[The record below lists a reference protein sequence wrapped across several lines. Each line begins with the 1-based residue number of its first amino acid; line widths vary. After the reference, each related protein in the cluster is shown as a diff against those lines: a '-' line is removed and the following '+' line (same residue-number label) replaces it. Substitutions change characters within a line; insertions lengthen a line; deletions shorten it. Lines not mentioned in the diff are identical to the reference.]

1 MSNLTLNDIAKIA
14 GVSRATVSRV
24 INNHPNVRQSVRD
37 QVQKIIDETG
47 YQPNLAARS
56 LASQETKLI
65 GLVIPRGIHGFFT
78 DPYFP
83 RLVEGIS
90 QACNQYGY
98 SFSLSLFHNEKEERE
113 LFPKVTRK
121 GFLDGIIVQA
131 TGLGANISPPISEW
145 NIPYVF
151 AGRPV
156 EAPDVS
162 YIDVDNIAGAYSAIA
177 HLAQLGHRKIATVTG
192 ALNTSV
198 GRDRLEGY
206 QRAVRERGL
215 EADDSLIVEGDFT
228 EFGAYYATKRLL
240 QNNLPEAIFC
250 ASDTMAIGVM
260 KAIRDEGLLVP
271 DDIALVGFDDLLPA
285 TLTVPQLTT
294 VRQPVR
300 RFGFKAVEIL
310 IDIINN
316 GPQPPR
322 RIMFGTELVIRGTCG
337 STYA

>member
-1 MSNLTLNDIAKIA
+1 MTNLTLDDIAKMA

-24 INNHPNVRQSVRD
+24 INNHPNVRQKMRD
-37 QVQKIIDETG
+37 RVQEIIDETG

-56 LASQETKLI
+56 LVSQETKLI

-98 SFSLSLFHNEKEERE
+98 SFSLSLFHNEKDERE

-131 TGLGANISPPISEW
+131 TGLGVNISPPISEW
-145 NIPYVF
+145 NIPYIF
-151 AGRPV
+151 AGRP
-156 EAPDVS
+156 PGISGVS
-162 YIDVDNIAGAYSAIA
+162 YIDVDNKVGAYNAII
-177 HLAQLGHRKIATVTG
+177 HLIQLGYQKIATVTG
-192 ALNTSV
+192 ALNTTA
-198 GRDRLEGY
+198 GADRLEGY
-206 QRAVRERGL
+206 RQAILDRGL
-215 EADDSLIVEGDFT
+215 ELNDLLIAEGDFT
-228 EFGAYYATKRLL
+228 EFGAYYATK
-240 QNNLPEAIFC
+240 NLIQYQPEAIFC

-260 KAIRDEGLLVP
+260 KALRDEGLIVP
-271 DDIALVGFDDLLPA
+271 DDVALVGFDDLLPA

-310 IDIINN
+310 IDIIKN

-322 RIMFGTELVIRGTCG
+322 RVMFDTELVIRGSCG
-337 STYA
+337 SQ

>member
-1 MSNLTLNDIAKIA
+1 MSNLTLDDIAKMA

-24 INNHPNVRQSVRD
+24 INDHPNVRQTLRD
-37 QVQKIIDETG
+37 RVKSIIDETG

-56 LASQETKLI
+56 LVSQETNLI
-65 GLVIPRGIHGFFT
+65 GLVIPRGVHGFFT

-98 SFSLSLFHNEKEERE
+98 SFSLSLFHNDKEERE

-131 TGLGANISPPISEW
+131 TGLGVSVTPPISEW

-151 AGRPV
+151 AGRPIEV
-156 EAPDVS
+156 SDVS
-162 YIDVDNIAGAYSAIA
+162 YVDVDNVAGAYNAII
-177 HLAQLGHRKIATVTG
+177 HLAQLGYSKIATVTG
-192 ALNTSV
+192 ALNTSA
-198 GRDRLEGY
+198 GKDRLDGY
-206 QRAVRERGL
+206 QQAVSERGL
-215 EADDSLIVEGDFT
+215 ENDQNLVVEGDFT
-228 EFGAYYATKRLL
+228 EFGAYYAAKRLL

-250 ASDTMAIGVM
+250 ASDTMAIGVL
-260 KAIRDEGLLVP
+260 KAIRDEGLMVP

-285 TLTVPQLTT
+285 TITVPQLTT

-310 IDIINN
+310 IDIIKN
-316 GPQPPR
+316 GPTPPR
-322 RIMFGTELVIRGTCG
+322 RVIFDTELVIRGSCG
-337 STYA
+337 SQ

>member
-1 MSNLTLNDIAKIA
+1 MSNLTLEDIAKMA

-24 INNHPNVRQSVRD
+24 INDHPNVRQSLRD
-37 QVQKIIDETG
+37 RVKEIIDETG

-56 LASQETKLI
+56 LVSQETKLI
-65 GLVIPRGIHGFFT
+65 GLVIPRGVHGFFT

-83 RLVEGIS
+83 RLGEGIS

-98 SFSLSLFHNEKEERE
+98 SFSLSLFHNDKEERE
-113 LFPKVTRK
+113 LFPKVTKK

-131 TGLGANISPPISEW
+131 TGLGVNVSPPISDW
-145 NIPYVF
+145 NISYVF

-156 EAPDVS
+156 NAPNVS
-162 YIDVDNIAGAYSAIA
+162 YIDVDNVAGAYSAIA
-177 HLAQLGHRKIATVTG
+177 HLAQLGYRRIATVTG

-206 QRAVRERGL
+206 RQAVLERGL
-215 EADDSLIVEGDFT
+215 ETDESLIIEGDFT
-228 EFGAYYATKRLL
+228 EFGAYYATKRLI
-240 QNNLPEAIFC
+240 QDKIPDAIFC

-260 KAIRDEGLLVP
+260 KALRDDGLLVP
-271 DDIALVGFDDLLPA
+271 NDIALVGFDDLLPA

-300 RFGFKAVEIL
+300 RFGFKAVETL

-316 GPQPPR
+316 GPHPPR
-322 RIMFGTELVIRGTCG
+322 RIMFDTELIIRGSCG
-337 STYA
+337 SQ